1 MMNWGTRSINCYKK
15 VRQVG
20 QGTYGKVYEGID
32 RDSKRVVALKKIKTN
47 KAKRKGGVPALTLRE
62 IRILRT
68 YRHPNLVDMLEVVS
82 SSKAGG
88 RDCDNGSMYIV
99 FEYFELDLSGLLDVK
114 YKFTEAEIK
123 CFIKQLLD
131 ALEYLHSESVCH
143 RDIKCS
149 NILISKDHVLKV
161 TDFGL
166 ARVMNK
172 KTTGDKKKYT
182 NKVITLWYRPPEL
195 LLGETQYDMS
205 VDMWSVGCIFLEL
218 MVGMPILQGKTEI
231 EQLKRILE
239 LCGLP
244 TQKDWARIKELP
256 NYSMLKTLEKPPE
269 TSAEDSPSKTSS
281 RRQQLAL
288 KPPPGRLP
296 RYLSDNKIEKTA
308 SELAMRF
315 LKLDPVL
322 RVTAS
327 QALMSTYLLN
337 APTPQSLPPM
347 ILPRDSLHEWETKQ
361 RRKAEKRARANTA
374 SSLPQLDT
382 DKKTDENANGG
393 QTKPRRELVP
403 EDEIN
408 EKNMYE
414 GAHRRDG
421 VPTGTMIHQ
430 GEVRIAIGTCHGQV
444 GIAIET
450 RHGVGEIHHE
460 EMIRHRVD
468 VIRHPVGAIHH
479 RVGAIPLRVGA
490 ILLRASETLVE
501 LIRLHVGGILLHAGG
516 TLHHVDGILL
526 HVGGTLHHVDG
537 IPLPVGGIPLNVGGI
552 PLHVGGTH
560 HHVGGTHHHVGG
572 THHHVGGTHHHVDGT
587 HHPAGQ
593 IRHHEEKIHHQD
605 TEKTAIDGVM
615 VTGETLARPTDVTPN
630 MGAGIHVRRG

>member
-1 MMNWGTRSINCYKK
+1 MNWGTRSINCYKK

-393 QTKPRRELVP
+393 QTKPRRESGSRGRDKRKEHVRGSASPRRSADRYHDSPRRSTDRYRNLSRASRDRYRDSSRRRRDSP
-403 EDEIN
+403 RRNDSPPRRRDSPPRWRDSPPRRRDSPPRRRDSPPR
-408 EKNMYE
+408 KRDSRRADSPPRRRDSPPRRRDSSPRRRDSPPRRRDSPQRRRDSPPRRRDSPPRRRDSPPRRRDSPPRRRDSPPRRRDSPPRRSDSPPRRKDTPPRHRKDGYR
-414 GAHRRDG
+414 RRDG
-421 VPTGTMIHQ
+421 YRRNSRSPNRRDSKYGRRDSRSPRD
-430 GEVRIAIGTCHGQV
+430 GSYD
-444 GIAIET
+444 
-450 RHGVGEIHHE
+450 RH
-460 EMIRHRVD
+460 
-468 VIRHPVGAIHH
+468 
-479 RVGAIPLRVGA
+479 
-490 ILLRASETLVE
+490 
-501 LIRLHVGGILLHAGG
+501 
-516 TLHHVDGILL
+516 
-526 HVGGTLHHVDG
+526 
-537 IPLPVGGIPLNVGGI
+537 
-552 PLHVGGTH
+552 
-560 HHVGGTHHHVGG
+560 
-572 THHHVGGTHHHVDGT
+572 
-587 HHPAGQ
+587 
-593 IRHHEEKIHHQD
+593 K
-605 TEKTAIDGVM
+605 K
-615 VTGETLARPTDVTPN
+615 
-630 MGAGIHVRRG
+630 RRY